1 MKIAVLFFSAV
12 VAGGVYLLKYKDEKP
27 SGNQYA
33 DRSIVY
39 CSPSFDPAVM
49 NEGNAPLLEGF
60 GKWDYPVTTKN
71 EKAAQYFNQ
80 GIALL
85 YGFNHG
91 EAGRSFKTAIRLD
104 STMAMAY
111 WGIAMVLGPN
121 YNAALDPTQLADI
134 NTAVDRAVEYV
145 GATAP
150 HEQALINAIA
160 KRFPRSEVK
169 DMMPYYESY
178 ASAMKE
184 AHDKFPDDVQ
194 IATLYADALMNM
206 HPWDLWLKDGT
217 AQPWT
222 AEILEVLEKT
232 LQKYPEHPGAI
243 HYYIHATE
251 SSKNAGRATPYA
263 DKLAGLM
270 PGAGHLVHMP
280 SHVYIRTGE
289 YHKGVLVNEEAA
301 AADSSYIAQCKV
313 QGAYP
318 LVYYPHNIH
327 FLAACAFLEGN
338 SRKAMSAAWGI
349 SRKANRDFMHQ
360 FGAIQHYSII
370 PYYMLVQLGSWN
382 EILQLAEPSDSLLYP
397 KAIWHYALGM
407 AYAAKGKYNDAK
419 ASLDAIKSIAGDEA
433 VQKVTIWDMNKVTDM
448 INIASLALEGE
459 IYARN
464 KLYDKAIQSLT
475 KAVQTEDAL
484 MYQEPPDWFFSV
496 RLSLGHWLNQAKRF
510 QEAESVY
517 REDLVTFPSNG
528 WALKGLYNSLKG
540 QGKEAEAK
548 TTNGEFQAAWKWADV
563 SLSSSR
569 IL

>member
-1 MKIAVLFFSAV
+1 MKVTIMFFSAA
-12 VAGGVYLLKYKDEKP
+12 VAGSIYLFQKKDEVP
-27 SGNQYA
+27 VRNQYA
-33 DRSIVY
+33 DRTIVY

-49 NEGNAPLLEGF
+49 NEGNAPLLDGF
-60 GKWDYPVTTKN
+60 GKWNYPVTTKN
-71 EKAAQYFNQ
+71 KKAAQYFNQ

-91 EAGRSFKTAIRLD
+91 EAGRSFKTALKLD

-121 YNAALDPTQLADI
+121 YNAALDPSQLADI
-134 NTAVDRAVEYV
+134 NAAVDHAVEY
-145 GATAP
+145 AATTAP

-184 AHDKFPDDVQ
+184 AHDKFPDDAQ
-194 IATLYADALMNM
+194 IGTLYADALMNM
-206 HPWDLWLKDGT
+206 HPWDLWVKDGT
-217 AQPWT
+217 ARPWT
-222 AEILEVLEKT
+222 ADILATLEKT
-232 LQKYPEHPGAI
+232 LKKYPAHPGAI

-251 SSKNAGRATPYA
+251 ASKNPGRATSYA
-263 DKLAGLM
+263 DKLTTLM

-289 YHKGVLVNEEAA
+289 YHKGVLVNELASN
-301 AADSSYIAQCKV
+301 ADSSYIAQCKV

-338 SRKAMSAAWGI
+338 SKKAMNAAWAI
-349 SRKANRDFMHQ
+349 ARKANKEFMHQ

-370 PYYMLVQLGSWN
+370 PYYMLVQLGRWN
-382 EILQLAEPSDSLLYP
+382 EILKLTEPSDSFLYP
-397 KAIWHYALGM
+397 KAIWHYARGM
-407 AYAAKGKYNDAK
+407 AYAAKGEPDKANTELVAVRNIAK
-419 ASLDAIKSIAGDEA
+419 DEN
-433 VQKVTIWDMNKVTDM
+433 VQKVTIWDMNKVSEL
-448 INIASLALEGE
+448 INIASYTLEGE
-459 IYARN
+459 ILAKN
-464 KLYDKAIQSLT
+464 GQYDSAIGSLT
-475 KAVQTEDAL
+475 KAVELEDAL

-496 RLSLGHWLNQAKRF
+496 RLSLGHWLNEAKRF
-510 QEAESVY
+510 REAEQVY
-517 REDLVTFPSNG
+517 REDLGTFPANG

-540 QGKEAEAK
+540 QGKNTEASSVH
-548 TTNGEFQAAWKWADV
+548 TRFQAAWKWADIR
-563 SLSSSR
+563 LSSSR
-569 IL
+569 VL